1 MSLEGSLEILT
12 TFTTEQRLVTTDG
25 LLLIERKTLTTVTE
39 KDGDNGEPKVAK
51 QSDLVHERR
60 IGDQSFVV
68 REVVEHG
75 KIVNQTEDCLPSRDD
90 LQNFKSL
97 WLKNWDPA
105 LTSSF
110 Q

>member
-51 QSDLVHERR
+51 QLGYFR
-60 IGDQSFVV
+60 
-68 REVVEHG
+68 
-75 KIVNQTEDCLPSRDD
+75 
-90 LQNFKSL
+90 
-97 WLKNWDPA
+97 
-105 LTSSF
+105 
-110 Q
+110 